1 MDHLRQFAS
10 ATAQPSSKRAAIYAY
25 CRYSDNLTAV
35 DVLRGLVRQLLHQV
49 PETLPPVKEF
59 HDTHTLHDTKPSTS
73 EVGLLLRTM
82 VMLLDGTHIV
92 IDGLD
97 EVPEETERQDLV
109 RELRELPAQILVFSR
124 RLDLLRSEF
133 PATPLSIE
141 ARNEDVI
148 AFVKSTIKRHL
159 QLSCLL
165 EGNSELVQTIVN
177 TVGEKSEGM

>member
-1 MDHLRQFAS
+1 
-10 ATAQPSSKRAAIYAY
+10 
-25 CRYSDNLTAV
+25 
-35 DVLRGLVRQLLHQV
+35 
-49 PETLPPVKEF
+49 
-59 HDTHTLHDTKPSTS
+59 
-73 EVGLLLRTM
+73 
-82 VMLLDGTHIV
+82 MLLDGTHIV